1 MASKGG
7 DCTSTTRLERS
18 QEQAHPAAKLGSLRD
33 CIPFQV
39 ADRNCWAV
47 RACHSEPASG
57 YSKPA
62 SHELGPR
69 EVSGW
74 LRLGDQSY
82 VVMVEREAGERLAA
96 EDEVWEILSERETQ
110 IAVLVS
116 RGKGTKQIAGHLR
129 ISEHTVRSYMRRIF
143 SKLHVSNRPA
153 MVAELIKSPMARTE
167 PAESKAME
175 HEARRAK

>member
-1 MASKGG
+1 MASKGV
-7 DCTSTTRLERS
+7 DRASTTRSERD
-18 QEQAHPAAKLGSLRD
+18 QEQARPAAKLGSLRD

-47 RACHSEPASG
+47 RARHSDPASEDDEH
-57 YSKPA
+57 A

-74 LRLGDQSY
+74 LRLGDKSY

-96 EDEVWEILSERETQ
+96 EDEAWEILSERETQ

-153 MVAELIKSPMARTE
+153 MVAELIKSPMPRAE
-167 PAESKAME
+167 PPELKAME
-175 HEARRAK
+175 HEARSAK